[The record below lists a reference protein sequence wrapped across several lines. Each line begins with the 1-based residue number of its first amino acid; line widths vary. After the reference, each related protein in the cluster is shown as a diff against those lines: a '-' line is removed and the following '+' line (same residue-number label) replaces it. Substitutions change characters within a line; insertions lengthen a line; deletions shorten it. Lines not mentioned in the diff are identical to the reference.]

1 MTQKELLYM
10 EDAIEHETNLIEIA
24 TLSIENIEDKTLKT
38 FMKGQ
43 LKKHQSLKDKLMK
56 VMEDTANEW

>member
-24 TLSIENIEDKTLKT
+24 TLSIENLDDKELKT
-38 FMKGQ
+38 FMKSQ
-43 LKKHQSLKDKLMK
+43 LKKHEKLKQKLMTLL
-56 VMEDTANEW
+56 EDKANE

>member
-24 TLSIENIEDKTLKT
+24 TLSIENLDDKELKT
-38 FMKGQ
+38 FMKSQ
-43 LKKHQSLKDKLMK
+43 LKKHEKLKQKLMTLL
-56 VMEDTANEW
+56 EDIANE

>member
-56 VMEDTANEW
+56 VMEDTANE

>member
-10 EDAIEHETNLIEIA
+10 EDATMHETNLIEIA
-24 TLSIENIEDKTLKT
+24 TLSVDNLEDKTLKT

-43 LKKHQSLKDKLMK
+43 LKKHEKLKQKLMT
-56 VMEDTANEW
+56 VLEGVANE

>member
-10 EDAIEHETNLIEIA
+10 EDAIEHETNLIKITE
-24 TLSIENIEDKTLKT
+24 LSIESLEDKSLAT

-43 LKKHQSLKDKLMK
+43 MKKHNTLKEKLMT
-56 VMEDTANEW
+56 VMEDAANE